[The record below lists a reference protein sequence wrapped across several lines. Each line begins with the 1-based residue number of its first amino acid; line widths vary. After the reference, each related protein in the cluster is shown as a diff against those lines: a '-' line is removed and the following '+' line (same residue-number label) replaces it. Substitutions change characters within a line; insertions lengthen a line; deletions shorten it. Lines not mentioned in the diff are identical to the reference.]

1 MKTTLTVKTPHG
13 TFTRST
19 DNAYTHVVVRVCS
32 MSKEAFAN
40 KVKGGVYGR
49 WAKDEGFMVSWHKS
63 YAAAQKASL
72 QKEGYDLRGDQVFLG
87 IYAVG
92 AEAPQ
97 NRVFLG
103 FSGAVKV
110 VTNN

>member
-32 MSKEAFAN
+32 TSKEAFAN

-72 QKEGYDLRGDQVFLG
+72 QAAAYDLRRDQVLLG

-97 NRVFLG
+97 NRVFLD

-110 VTNN
+110 GNNN